1 MRIEASLLAIL
12 SASLLVAAG
21 PNARANLGDTMQQS
35 VQRYGIPTV
44 VSYDGPNSYGFR
56 DDGWDIYEYFD
67 SEDVC
72 TRIEYCHSP
81 SSTGAAVEFTEL
93 ELSNL
98 LAFNLPSG
106 HQVSEVSLP
115 MGRGWASPDGQFLA
129 VFLLQSHPYKGG
141 SLTSPTLRIAI
152 AE

>member
-1 MRIEASLLAIL
+1 MNIKPSLLAIL
-12 SASLLVAAG
+12 GAGLLAAAS
-21 PNARANLGDTMQQS
+21 PNARANLGDTVPQS
-35 VQRYGIPTV
+35 VQRYGLPTV
-44 VSYDGPNSYGFR
+44 VSYAGPNSYAFR
-56 DDGWDIYEYFD
+56 DGGWDIYEYFN

-81 SSTGAAVEFTEL
+81 SPTGTGSEFTEL

-98 LAFNLPSG
+98 LAFNLPRG
-106 HQVSEVSLP
+106 YQVSEVPLP

-129 VFLLQSHPYKGG
+129 VFLLGSHSYKGG
-141 SLTSPTLRIAI
+141 SLASPTLRIAI